1 MPRTRSALISRFS
14 KDRRANVAT
23 LFALFAPVMIGCVAL
38 AVDYGNLTLQDRKL
52 QKTADL
58 ASIVAAADIAR
69 AETAVS
75 EFFSLNNQEIAVE
88 TDEGLLLDGR
98 YLSTDEYIDQEKRGV
113 AHLVR
118 GRYYPDPSIS
128 TNLRFVETETSADA
142 ARVTI
147 RKRGDLYFGAMFADP
162 PELSAVG
169 TASAEKLAGFSVG
182 SRLASLNHGI
192 LNGLLGGLLGTTISL
207 KAMDYEGLL
216 DTEIDVLSF
225 MDSLATRLDL
235 TGLTYSQILETDLS
249 LPQFLSAMRLT
260 RGVPPTV
267 QSVLRTLET
276 ATSKNSS
283 TFKPEQ
289 ILNLDTIGPL
299 SVSSNAPWEMRVAAL
314 ELITMAA
321 ALSNGDNQVAVDTGL
336 NLSPLTNLS
345 VKLAIGEPP
354 VGTPSHALAP
364 IGTAVRTA
372 QTRLKVSFEVGID
385 LVVLKTKLRIPLYVE
400 VAHAEARLADIQC
413 SPSHP
418 NRGSVSVDAM
428 PGLLEIALGEVDDRA
443 LSTFSDQVRVAPA
456 KMIDVGG
463 LLSVSVNGRAH
474 VETQNMQTTRLRFS
488 SSDIQQARIHSVST
502 RDVLGS
508 TTTSLLDNLHLDVEV
523 LGGSLLGGTLLN
535 SALVKGTVKSLLLSL
550 SEPIDEL
557 LYNVLALAGVKI
569 GEADVRVTGVSC
581 QRPVLVQ

>member
-1 MPRTRSALISRFS
+1 MPGTRFAFISRFAE
-14 KDRRANVAT
+14 DRRANVAT
-23 LFALFAPVMIGCVAL
+23 LFALFVPVMIGCVAL

-58 ASIVAAADIAR
+58 ASIVAAADITR
-69 AETAVS
+69 AEKAVAQ
-75 EFFSLNNQEIAVE
+75 FFSLNKQEIAVE

-98 YLSTDEYIDQEKRGV
+98 YLSADQYIEQEKRGI
-113 AHLVR
+113 ARLVR

-128 TNLRFVETETSADA
+128 TNLRFVEMETSPDA

-216 DTEIDVLSF
+216 DTDIDLLSF
-225 MDSLATRLDL
+225 MQTLATRLDL

-249 LPQFLSAMRLT
+249 LPELLSTMRLT
-260 RGVPPTV
+260 SGVQPTV
-267 QSVLRTLET
+267 QSVLKTLET
-276 ATSKNSS
+276 ATSKNNNSIRL
-283 TFKPEQ
+283 EQ
-289 ILNLDTIGPL
+289 LLNLDSIGPL
-299 SVSSNAPWEMRVAAL
+299 SIATNAPWEMRISAL
-314 ELITMAA
+314 EMITMAA
-321 ALSNGDNQVAVDTGL
+321 ALANGDNQVAVDTGL
-336 NLSPLTNLS
+336 ALPPLSNLS

-354 VGTPSHALAP
+354 AGTPSHALAP

-372 QTRLKVSFEVGID
+372 QTRLKVTFEVGID

-413 SPSHP
+413 SPSQP

-443 LSTFSDQVRVAPA
+443 LSTFSDQARVTPA

-463 LLSVSVNGRAH
+463 VLSVSVNGQAH
-474 VETQNMQTTRLRFS
+474 VETQNMETSRLKFS
-488 SSDIQQARIHSVST
+488 SSDIQQGRIRTVST

-508 TTTSLLDNLHLDVEV
+508 TTSSLLNNLHLDVEV
-523 LGGSLLGGTLLN
+523 LGGSVLGGTLLN
-535 SALVKGTVKSLLLSL
+535 NSLVKGTVKTLLSSL
-550 SEPIDEL
+550 SDPIDEL

-569 GEADVRVTGVSC
+569 GEADVRVTGVRC
-581 QRPVLVQ
+581 KRPVLVQ